1 MIAIRHL
8 PLTGLSLI
16 LLMLLLL
23 MSSASAES
31 IGRQTISA
39 GSCIG
44 TSSAFV
50 LGGTVG
56 QTAVGHGSSSNI
68 GVSQGF
74 WTQTGGVDYLCG
86 DADASGAVD
95 IDDVVY
101 LISYIFSGGPAPDPV
116 ESGDADCS
124 GGIDI
129 DDVVYLIAYIFS
141 GGPEPCAD
149 CDKGTLSKL
158 DHGSAELNITD
169 VIDRQSSSILI
180 GVKSTV
186 EIQGVQLEFNL
197 QPANQEPKTTV
208 LVEGMQMFS
217 GHVDGRF
224 KVGLVDLNG
233 QKMIPE
239 GDADLLRIEMPPE
252 ATIDLETAILAKRGS
267 GKLNVVV
274 TRSKTETM
282 TPGKFEL
289 AQNYPNP
296 FNPTTE
302 ISFSLPEAT
311 HVRLDIYNIMGQ
323 KVSSLADDYLSAG
336 NHKVTWNGENDDGH
350 PVSSGIY
357 FYKIE
362 ANGTVECKKMLLLK

>member
-1 MIAIRHL
+1 
-8 PLTGLSLI
+8 
-16 LLMLLLL
+16 MLLLL

-56 QTAVGHGSSSNI
+56 QTAVGYGSSSNI

-86 DADASGAVD
+86 DAYASGAVD

-124 GGIDI
+124 EGIDI
-129 DDVVYLIAYIFS
+129 DDVVYLIAYIFT

-149 CDKGTLSKL
+149 CGGSSSSKL

-169 VIDRQSSSILI
+169 MLDRESSSILI

-197 QPANQEPKTTV
+197 QPANQEPRITA

-224 KVGLVDLNG
+224 RVGLVDLNG
-233 QKMIPE
+233 QEMIPE
-239 GDADLLRIEMPPE
+239 GDADLLHIEMPSE
-252 ATIDLETAILAKRGS
+252 VTIELETAILAKRG
-267 GKLNVVV
+267 GGNLYLVVS
-274 TRSKTETM
+274 RNKTETM
-282 TPGKFEL
+282 TP
-289 AQNYPNP
+289 
-296 FNPTTE
+296 
-302 ISFSLPEAT
+302 
-311 HVRLDIYNIMGQ
+311 R
-323 KVSSLADDYLSAG
+323 
-336 NHKVTWNGENDDGH
+336 
-350 PVSSGIY
+350 
-357 FYKIE
+357 
-362 ANGTVECKKMLLLK
+362 